1 MGLELDYTDGK
12 TPLDEDEKEGLR
24 IKTITTRGELDEFE
38 QQNIEKA
45 LLWLRKKKLSAKEIL
60 SEKFVRN
67 LHQKMYA
74 DVWKWAGDFR
84 KTNKNIGIDKYQ
96 IGIELKQLLDD
107 CLYWIAQRNFP
118 EEEIAIR
125 LKHRI
130 VQIHCFTN
138 GNGRHSRLL
147 GDVLAEKVFRLPPFT
162 WGAANLVKHGDPR
175 SAYLKA
181 LKKADAG
188 DYAELVAFAKS

>member
-38 QQNIEKA
+38 QLNIEKA
-45 LLWLRKKKLSAKEIL
+45 LLWLKKKNLAAKEIL
-60 SEKFVRN
+60 SEKFARD
-67 LHQKMYA
+67 LHRRMY
-74 DVWKWAGDFR
+74 DDTWKWAGEFR
-84 KTNKNIGIDKYQ
+84 KTDKNIGVDKYQ
-96 IGIELKQLLDD
+96 VAIELKKLLDN
-107 CLYWIAQRNFP
+107 CLYWIEHQNFSN
-118 EEEIAIR
+118 EEIAIR

-130 VQIHCFTN
+130 VQIHCFAN

-147 GDVLAEKVFRLPPFT
+147 ADVLMEKAFHLPPFT
-162 WGAANLVKHGDPR
+162 WGAANLLKHGDPR

-181 LKKADAG
+181 LKKADIG
-188 DYAELVAFAKS
+188 DFTELIEFAKS